1 MEDTRQWFTCEECSG
16 EFAVETDCSMNVEY
30 CVFCGEP
37 LDILDW
43 EGDRYE
49 NELSEEQG

>member
-16 EFAVETDCSMNVEY
+16 EFAVETDCSMKIEW

-37 LDILDW
+37 LDEVNW
-43 EGDRYE
+43 EYDDANIERE
-49 NELSEEQG
+49 SEG